1 MAKPDKSPAYE
12 YTVDSQWAGWWGGY
26 GAERLL
32 EKEINQRA
40 SEGWRLIRTEAR
52 PFWWWGVSI
61 VPPFFSRDEPKFCT
75 YSKGLSSPYAT
86 P

>member
-1 MAKPDKSPAYE
+1 MGYLIERPELGTASMAKPDKSPAYE

-40 SEGWRLIRTEAR
+40 SEGWRLIRFERA
-52 PFWWWGVSI
+52 
-61 VPPFFSRDEPKFCT
+61 K
-75 YSKGLSSPYAT
+75 
-86 P
+86 